1 MDISDIQLKNLII
14 DKYQSGL
21 DLKYIIPLAVNNAT
35 GKEKVGKTKAK
46 KIVCEV
52 IYEYLMKQKQ
62 SVNKHI

>member
-1 MDISDIQLKNLII
+1 MDISDIQLKKIII

-46 KIVCEV
+46 KDC
-52 IYEYLMKQKQ
+52 L
-62 SVNKHI
+62 